1 MDITTILGLL
11 VGWGALVIGVIM
23 EGAKVTQFLQLSAFI
38 IILVGTFGATLISFS
53 LEQMLSLPMIAKN
66 AFFGKKFE
74 VTEIAN
80 LIVSLAEKAR
90 REGMLALDN
99 EIQSIGDQ
107 FLQNGVQLVVD
118 GNDAQRIRSIL
129 ETEVAFLEERH
140 KVGENIFM
148 TLGGFAPTLGII
160 GTVMGLIFALSH
172 GAEDP
177 AETVKA
183 IAVAFLA
190 TFYGISFANLIFL
203 PIANKLKL
211 RNEEEMLLKEV
222 IIEGVLAI
230 QAGESPRLV
239 EERLKV
245 FLPPSKRI
253 QVSGKRQTASESPGA
268 PEESRK

>member
-1 MDITTILGLL
+1 MDITTLLGLI
-11 VGWGALVIGVIM
+11 VAWGAIVLGIIL
-23 EGAKVTQFLQLSAFI
+23 EGSKVTQFLQLSAFI
-38 IILVGTFGATLISFS
+38 IIAAGTFGATLISFT
-53 LEQMLSLPMIAKN
+53 LEQMMMLPLIAKN
-66 AFFGKKFE
+66 AFFGKSFDIPE
-74 VTEIAN
+74 VAN

-99 EIQSIGDQ
+99 ELAGINDS
-107 FLQNGVQLVVD
+107 FLRNGIQLVVD

-148 TLGGFAPTLGII
+148 TMGGFAPTLGII
-160 GTVMGLIFALSH
+160 GTVMGLVAALAK

-177 AETVKA
+177 AETVRA

-211 RNEEEMLLKEV
+211 RSEEESLLKQV

-230 QAGESPRLV
+230 QAGESPRIV
-239 EERLKV
+239 EEKLKA
-245 FLPPSKRI
+245 FLPPHKRER
-253 QVSGKRQTASESPGA
+253 VSGRRAGASEV
-268 PEESRK
+268 PESNK